1 MRSKRRAGSDAERS
15 SAATARSGATPA
27 SAAAAIAAAALSA
40 LWRPGTGRRRGSSA
54 PSGVRR
60 TERVPAPSG
69 SHETSRHF
77 AAGEKPNDTRRGWRD
92 AAATAAARG
101 WSMPKTSAREV
112 RAMQSRNTRS
122 NAATDGNRSTWSRSR
137 FVRTVTAGEYR
148 ASVPSDSSA
157 SATRSGGAASWVT
170 RSHGPTAT
178 RSSGSTA

>member
-1 MRSKRRAGSDAERS
+1 M
-15 SAATARSGATPA
+15 
-27 SAAAAIAAAALSA
+27 
-40 LWRPGTGRRRGSSA
+40 
-54 PSGVRR
+54 
-60 TERVPAPSG
+60 PAPSG

-157 SATRSGGAASWVT
+157 SATRSLPSPPATSPPSAADAPPMHQSVSAG
-170 RSHGPTAT
+170 RSARRIVARKVEVVVLPCEPQTA
-178 RSSGSTA
+178 